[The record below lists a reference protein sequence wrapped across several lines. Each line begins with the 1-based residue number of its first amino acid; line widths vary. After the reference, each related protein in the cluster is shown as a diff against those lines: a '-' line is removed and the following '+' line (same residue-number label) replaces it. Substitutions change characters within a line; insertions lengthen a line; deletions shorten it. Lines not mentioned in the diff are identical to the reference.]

1 MFTTPDTPMN
11 KLLLILL
18 LAFSVIAPS
27 LPLVAADAS
36 NQGGTDFYVGQATV
50 TTTATNVLPA
60 TAAFPAQ
67 RGWIIRNMDA
77 TNPIYIGRDA
87 TDSSSTGFIIKPGE
101 SLTLGSQHSIWM
113 ISTGGSVTICW
124 LAPVK

>member
-1 MFTTPDTPMN
+1 MKNF
-11 KLLLILL
+11 LLIFL
-18 LAFSVIAPS
+18 LAFASILPAV
-27 LPLVAADAS
+27 PLVAATDS

-50 TTTATNVLPA
+50 TTTATDVLPA
-60 TAAFPAQ
+60 TAAYPAQ

-87 TDSSSTGFIIKPGE
+87 TDSSSTGFILKPGE
-101 SLTLGSQHSIWM
+101 SITIGSQHSIWM
-113 ISTGGSVTICW
+113 ISTGDSVTICW